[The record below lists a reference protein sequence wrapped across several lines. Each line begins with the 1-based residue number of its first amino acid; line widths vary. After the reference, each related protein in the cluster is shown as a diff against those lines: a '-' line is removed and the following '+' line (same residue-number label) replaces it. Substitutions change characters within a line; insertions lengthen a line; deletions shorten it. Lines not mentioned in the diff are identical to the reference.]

1 MADARAWIGAGT
13 GTAASDRA
21 ADAWERILE
30 KPVTVTIKRG
40 AATLDPQTG
49 RWEYSN
55 QQGTPEAKG
64 GAGVSSTQR
73 GIFFGI
79 RGHVSEPDTDI
90 QRDDRFV
97 VDGLQVRVISVVKTL
112 GEVQANCEIQG

>member
-13 GTAASDRA
+13 GTGSSDRA

-30 KPVTVTIKRG
+30 KPVTITIKRG
-40 AATLDPQTG
+40 TTTLAPQTG

-73 GIFFGI
+73 GILFGI
-79 RGHVSEPDTDI
+79 QGHASEPDTDI
-90 QRDDRFV
+90 KRDDRFV
-97 VDGLQVRVISVVKTL
+97 IDGLQVRVISVVYQTGEKQAVC
-112 GEVQANCEIQG
+112 EVQG